1 MSTEAKPDKPKAPQ
15 VLIVSGLDP
24 TGGAGFLA
32 DARVVAD
39 MGGRAVG
46 VPTALTEQDTNNVY
60 ALNAVEHAVVRSLL
74 AALLEDCAGG
84 VHAVKI
90 GMLVTIAQ
98 AHAVAGAMALLPNVP
113 VVWDPVMRSSGGVA
127 LMEDDA
133 REMAAVLIPR
143 IALMTP
149 NLLEAQALTGV
160 PVRDRAGMRRA
171 GEMLCEMGAKAV
183 LVKGGHLTGDQ
194 AVDVLVREGGSALE
208 LVAPRVP
215 LDVKTHGTGCVLST
229 AIATQLAHGAN
240 LFEAAS
246 TAKDYL
252 RRKLKDLRR
261 IGGGARVL
269 V

>member
-1 MSTEAKPDKPKAPQ
+1 MSAEIKQPPQ
-15 VLIVSGLDP
+15 ILIVSGLDP

-39 MGGRAVG
+39 LGGRAVG

-60 ALNAVEHAVVRSLL
+60 GLNAVEHAVVRSLL
-74 AALLEDCAGG
+74 AALLEDCAGSIR
-84 VHAVKI
+84 AVKI
-90 GMLVTIAQ
+90 GMLVTNAQ
-98 AHAVAGAMALLPNVP
+98 AHAVAGALALVPDAP

-133 REMAAVLIPR
+133 RVLASVLFPR
-143 IALMTP
+143 LTLMTP
-149 NLLEAQALTGV
+149 NLLEAQALTGI

-171 GEMLCEMGAKAV
+171 GEALCEMGAKAV
-183 LVKGGHLTGDQ
+183 LVKGGHLAGDQ

-208 LVAPRVP
+208 LVAPRIPVEG
-215 LDVKTHGTGCVLST
+215 KTHGTGCVLSS
-229 AIATQLAHGAN
+229 AIATHLGHGAN

-246 TAKDYL
+246 SAKDFLGRRLEKL
-252 RRKLKDLRR
+252 RK